1 MFILTNIIYM
11 ISVRSKGSEKQR
23 KGLFIS
29 ASFSLSS
36 APGHPLM
43 PLPRS
48 GSFRPWAPM
57 WELVVNKR
65 DEEESQQC
73 VTEIDQFSPTA
84 PKRRQLQQKPEFL
97 KRTISILQPT
107 DQHDENRRTKFLR
120 RKTICLP
127 YFPYMDILLCILL

>member
-1 MFILTNIIYM
+1 
-11 ISVRSKGSEKQR
+11 
-23 KGLFIS
+23 
-29 ASFSLSS
+29 
-36 APGHPLM
+36 
-43 PLPRS
+43 
-48 GSFRPWAPM
+48 M

-73 VTEIDQFSPTA
+73 VTEIDQFSPPA

-127 YFPYMDILLCILL
+127 YFPYMDILLCILLYIVVAYKVELENPPTKMSFVFLC